1 MRTTPAYTEYHPRWY
16 RPRVSTYW
24 WLGRWPYLKFILR
37 ELTSVAVAL
46 FVLLTLVQ
54 LWALDRGP
62 ESYAAWLA
70 LLRSPW
76 VIAFNTITF
85 LFVIFHTI
93 TWFNLAPKAMAVRI
107 KGKRLPDIL
116 IAGPNYIAWLIASM
130 VVGWFVLRG

>member
-1 MRTTPAYTEYHPRWY
+1 MKAAPAYSEYHPRWY

-24 WLGRWPYLKFILR
+24 WLSRWPYLKFILR

-46 FVLLTLVQ
+46 FVILTLVEI
-54 LWALDRGP
+54 WALDRGP

-76 VIAFNTITF
+76 IIAFNTITF

-116 IAGPNYIAWLIASM
+116 IAGPNYIAWLIASI